1 MAAFNGHGDVVAQ
14 LLAHGAACDAAIDG
28 GYTPLMVSAHFG
40 HARCVQA
47 LLEAGADV
55 HAVGGNGKSA
65 IETAAA
71 NGKASIVELLQAVS
85 VSKA

>member
-1 MAAFNGHGDVVAQ
+1 MIG
-14 LLAHGAACDAAIDG
+14 LLARHGAALDAPGRDG
-28 GYTPLMVSAHFG
+28 WTALALASRSNAADTV
-40 HARCVQA
+40 RA